1 MQLNKQ
7 KLMLLMAQ
15 KQLSIAE
22 LAERYG
28 VTKQRMSY
36 ILNCAQVKPKTA
48 GKLAEALGVDVTE
61 IIETEN

>member
-7 KLMLLMAQ
+7 KVMLFMA
-15 KQLSIAE
+15 KQELSIAD

-36 ILNCAQVKPKTA
+36 ILNCSKVRPETA
-48 GKLAEALGVDVTE
+48 GKLARVLKVDVTE
-61 IIETEN
+61 IIKE